1 MYIAIKTFDK
11 PCLLDVY
18 IICTLS
24 SDQFNLHTFEPH
36 EKGMSIPNNNSLT
49 VLVDYK
55 SIALQGHT
63 NYVLIN

>member
-11 PCLLDVY
+11 PC
-18 IICTLS
+18 

-36 EKGMSIPNNNSLT
+36 KFDSLF
-49 VLVDYK
+49 LLDYK